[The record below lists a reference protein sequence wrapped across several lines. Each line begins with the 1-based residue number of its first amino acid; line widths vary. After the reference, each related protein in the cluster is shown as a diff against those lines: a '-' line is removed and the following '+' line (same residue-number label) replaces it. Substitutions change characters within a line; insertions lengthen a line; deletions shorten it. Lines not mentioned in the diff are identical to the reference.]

1 MTCRRE
7 DWLHAIVQLG
17 DSASKSTVGNKV
29 TLDKILQLVSATD
42 SEELQ
47 YIRDP
52 DVKELFQKVLHASF
66 LSTLSRSEFANYAG
80 LMGEDEDDLLHRVE
94 SLLQSQAVAESCSAF
109 ADHALV
115 GPSAVAFAPILPF
128 LKRTEVLLSV
138 GGDDRL
144 TIDFKG
150 EKVNKY
156 FSSTVPRPRLINRG
170 SCTCSSTTLENYQL
184 ADGIRRNFIQ
194 TVYEKAASSDFATAA
209 STCAAIRS
217 VFAPMQ
223 AQLVNR
229 IKRVTGLSG
238 TGAEVVLFPSGSDAE
253 FLPLIAG
260 LVRGG
265 TAFNNVL
272 NYVCAA
278 GEVGR

>member
-1 MTCRRE
+1 MSGATPKV
-7 DWLHAIVQLG
+7 A
-17 DSASKSTVGNKV
+17 VGNNV
-29 TLDKILQLVSATD
+29 TLDKVLQLVSSVDADELEHMRDTD
-42 SEELQ
+42 T
-47 YIRDP
+47 
-52 DVKELFQKVLHASF
+52 KELFQKVLPASF

-80 LMGEDEDDLLHRVE
+80 LMGEDEDEILQRVE
-94 SLLQSQAVAESCSAF
+94 SLLQSQTIAESCPAF
-109 ADHALV
+109 PAEALI
-115 GPSAVAFAPILPF
+115 GRSTAAFAPLLPF
-128 LKRTEVLLSV
+128 LKRTEVLLSI

-184 ADGIRRNFIQ
+184 ADDVRRNFIQ
-194 TVYEKAASSDFATAA
+194 TVCATSSASDFPTAA

-217 VFAPMQ
+217 VFAPLQ
-223 AQLVNR
+223 AQLVGR
-229 IKRVTGLSG
+229 IKRTTGLSP
-238 TGAEVVLFPSGSDAE
+238 TNAEVVLFPSGSDAE
-253 FLPLIAG
+253 YLPLIAG
-260 LVRGG
+260 LVRSNLRGAG
-265 TAFNNVL
+265 PDIKVF